1 MNRKLI
7 IVGAASA
14 ALVASSGGLALASAG
29 DRNAQGGSAASASPA
44 TVSVIKCDGG
54 RQKNIRTR
62 IVNTPFQLNETL
74 TGVDTPV
81 PGASLSFT
89 GPTAGTDTVVVTFSG
104 ETRLFGG
111 EPDDWMGIEVKLD
124 GVNIQPYTGAGDVMA
139 LNSEDSWNMHSAQFC
154 VTVKPGPHRLQ
165 VFTNFQDNGT
175 DDALRSWIDD
185 YTASFERYE

>member
-1 MNRKLI
+1 MNRQLI
-7 IVGAASA
+7 IVGAATA
-14 ALVASSGGLALASAG
+14 ALVASSGVALASAG
-29 DRNAQGGSAASASPA
+29 DRNEQGESAESASLT
-44 TVSVIKCDGG
+44 TVANVIRCDGG

-62 IVNTPFQLNETL
+62 IANTPFQLNETP
-74 TGVDTPV
+74 TGVDTAV
-81 PGASLSFT
+81 PGANLSFS

-124 GVNIQPYTGAGDVMA
+124 GTNIQPYTAAGDVMA

-175 DDALRSWIDD
+175 DNALSSWIDD